1 MTSNSSICI
10 VSYNIFEKKSVSILL
25 FCFSL
30 LKTGI
35 KILKQRSS
43 IIIYIYG
50 RINCKQDLFVY
61 LFIYSLSLWRTNPSR
76 RSTNKRPLK
85 LFSLYLSLLLYISS
99 IRFIKHDISTIENE
113 IKKKFFLYVLFLFH
127 SASLS
132 NKEKKK
138 NLIKCQKIN

>member
-1 MTSNSSICI
+1 MYRFC
-10 VSYNIFEKKSVSILL
+10 
-25 FCFSL
+25 CFSL

-43 IIIYIYG
+43 IIYIYIYG

-85 LFSLYLSLLLYISS
+85 LFSLYISLLLYISS

-113 IKKKFFLYVLFLFH
+113 KKSFIYVIFVSFSL
-127 SASLS
+127 LS

-138 NLIKCQKIN
+138 KFNKMPKNQLIPLNLEYRIE